1 MRRQIARSGKFW
13 CSLIGQ
19 YFQPIKIKEIVD
31 TALNLLVNGKFDL
44 EGSFIIASGEALLGF
59 LNFIQ
64 KIDSILQ
71 AQETFIFTRFRVI
84 PAPND
89 LLTPF
94 YLRGQTFRVNV
105 ELSTYYY
112 GHIQNIIFRAE
123 RLLLDIYK

>member
-71 AQETFIFTRFRVI
+71 AQETFIFTRTMFRII

-89 LLTPF
+89 LFTPF
-94 YLRGQTFRVNV
+94 DLRGQTFTVAQI
-105 ELSTYYY
+105 YYH
-112 GHIQNIIFRAE
+112 GHIQ
-123 RLLLDIYK
+123 K